1 MYFRIRYTEMLYN
14 KYRDSDSRA
23 PKGRKRRAD
32 ALRIPMRISDQLKDM
47 LDAEKEP
54 RERYNDTIIRLLVK
68 RTARIAELQKKVD
81 GLLLEQGNYMVVPN
95 K

>member
-1 MYFRIRYTEMLYN
+1 MYFRIPYTEMHYN
-14 KYRDSDSRA
+14 KYRDSDSRG

-47 LDAEKEP
+47 LDVEKEP
-54 RERYNDTIIRLLVK
+54 KERYNDTIVRLLRN
-68 RTARIAELQKKVD
+68 RTAKIAELQKKVD
-81 GLLLEQGNYMVVPN
+81 ALLQEQRNYILVPN